1 MRRIPQAFLDRM
13 RALPD
18 FDCAAFERALQEEPR
33 RGLRV
38 NTLKISAAEF
48 AALSPFALTPSPLC
62 PEGFLIDAEAPAG
75 KHPYHAAGLYYLQ
88 EPSAQS
94 AVTAL
99 DPAPG
104 SRVLDLCAAP
114 GGKAA
119 HAAARIAPEGLLV
132 ANECVPNRA
141 RTLSFNLER
150 MGVRRCAVT
159 TVMPEALVKA
169 CPGWFDAVIADVP
182 CSGEGM
188 FRREPQALEEWSL
201 SHAAAC
207 AERGKK
213 ILADAAALVR
223 PGGTLL
229 FSTCTFNP
237 DENEGAVEFLLRQ
250 RPDFEVL
257 SIDAVRLPPARPDW
271 AGARPELARAARL
284 MLTDA
289 PGEGHFIARL
299 RRTDGETPAEPPACG
314 LKAPKKEEQAA
325 FEALWRDTFREA
337 PFGTLCVTPK
347 GEIFLVPEGLPALPG
362 LLRAGVHAG
371 TLKTGRSLRFEPSH
385 TLFMAMPAAAAC
397 RSVCFEPED
406 PALAAFFAG
415 ETLQV
420 PEDAGYAAVCVRAG
434 EGAYPVG
441 MGKVSGGQLKNHLP
455 TGLRVR

>member
-1 MRRIPQAFLDRM
+1 MRRIPQAFLERM
-13 RALPD
+13 RALPG

-38 NTLKISAAEF
+38 NTLKISAADF
-48 AALSPFALTPSPLC
+48 AALSPFALTPSPMC

-114 GGKAA
+114 GGKAT
-119 HAAARIAPEGLLV
+119 HAAARIAPAGLLV

-150 MGVRRCAVT
+150 MGVRCCAVT

-188 FRREPQALEEWSL
+188 FRREPRALEEWSPA
-201 SHAAAC
+201 HAAAC
-207 AERGKK
+207 AERGRR

-223 PGGTLL
+223 PGGMLL

-271 AGARPELARAARL
+271 AGARPEMARAARL

-299 RRTDGETPAEPPACG
+299 RRTGGEMPPEPAALE
-314 LKAPKKEEQAA
+314 LKAPKRRNRRPSRPCGGTPSGKPPSGSSASRPGGRPS
-325 FEALWRDTFREA
+325 WCPRGFRRCR
-337 PFGTLCVTPK
+337 GCC
-347 GEIFLVPEGLPALPG
+347 
-362 LLRAGVHAG
+362 
-371 TLKTGRSLRFEPSH
+371 GRGS
-385 TLFMAMPAAAAC
+385 MP
-397 RSVCFEPED
+397 
-406 PALAAFFAG
+406 
-415 ETLQV
+415 
-420 PEDAGYAAVCVRAG
+420 VR
-434 EGAYPVG
+434 
-441 MGKVSGGQLKNHLP
+441 
-455 TGLRVR
+455 